1 LPEAIDATAFT
12 YSGLTKT
19 DTTLHWTLL
28 SSEAKKGYSTTD
40 PVYTLQVDLCGRETS
55 SITGNV
61 TWITLLETTTDI
73 SFFFTEQTP
82 GSTCRFRIYVTNI
95 IGQGPYSESLEVL
108 FAVLPDA

>member
-1 LPEAIDATAFT
+1 MIRGRVHHFITDYFNLESPWGATATFYSSNLPEAIDATAFT

-61 TWITLLETTTDI
+61 TWITLL
-73 SFFFTEQTP
+73 
-82 GSTCRFRIYVTNI
+82 
-95 IGQGPYSESLEVL
+95 
-108 FAVLPDA
+108 